1 MSLNFG
7 VLSIQGDVLEN
18 IISVKAAIDAL
29 GIDGTVTSVK
39 TPDELS
45 KVDGLIIP
53 GGESTTIGQLS
64 KFNGSLKI
72 LKEKIEQGIPVL
84 GICAGMILLS
94 KTAQDKVVGKI
105 DQPLLNILDIKLE
118 RNSFGRQRES
128 FESDISLNSI
138 GIPTFNGVFI
148 RAPSI
153 SDVGSD
159 VEILSKFNEKIIAVK
174 KNNIIGV
181 VFHPELTSD
190 ISLHKYFVNLV
201 NTLKN

>member
-1 MSLNFG
+1 MSLTFG

-18 IISVKAAIDAL
+18 ILSVKAAIDAL
-29 GIDGTVTSVK
+29 DIDATVNAVR
-39 TPDELS
+39 TPDEIS
-45 KVDGLIIP
+45 KVDALVIP

-64 KFNGSLKI
+64 LFNGALITLKD
-72 LKEKIEQGIPVL
+72 KIEQGMPVL
-84 GICAGMILLS
+84 GICAGMVLLS
-94 KTAQDKVVGKI
+94 NNANDKVVGKI

-128 FESDISLNSI
+128 FESDISLDSI
-138 GIPTFNGVFI
+138 GIPKFNGVFI

-159 VEILSKFNEKIIAVK
+159 VEVLSKFNEKIIAVK
-174 KNNIIGV
+174 KNNVIGV
-181 VFHPELTSD
+181 AFHPELTSD
-190 ISLHKYFVNLV
+190 ISLHKYFVNLA

>member
-18 IISVKAAIDAL
+18 ILSVNAAIDAL
-29 GIDGTVTSVK
+29 GIDGTVTAVR
-39 TPDELS
+39 TPDEIS
-45 KVDGLIIP
+45 NVDGLVIP

-64 KFNGSLKI
+64 MFNDSFITLKN
-72 LKEKIEQGIPVL
+72 KIEQGMPVL

-105 DQPLLNILDIKLE
+105 DQPLLDILDIKLE

-153 SDVGSD
+153 SDVGSN
-159 VEILSKFNEKIIAVK
+159 VEVLSKFNEKIIAVK
-174 KNNIIGV
+174 KNNVIGV
-181 VFHPELTSD
+181 AFHPELTND
-190 ISLHKYFVNLV
+190 ISLHKYFVNLT

>member
-1 MSLNFG
+1 MSLNLG

-18 IISVKAAIDAL
+18 ILSVKAAIDAL
-29 GIDGTVTSVK
+29 DIDGTVTSVR
-39 TPDELS
+39 TPDEIS
-45 KVDGLIIP
+45 KLDGLVIP

-64 KFNGSLKI
+64 KINGSLKI
-72 LKEKIEQGIPVL
+72 LKEKIEQGMPVL

-94 KTAQDKVVGKI
+94 KTVNDKVVGKI
-105 DQPLLNILDIKLE
+105 DQPLLDILDIKLE

-153 SDVGSD
+153 SEVGSN
-159 VEILSKFNEKIIAVK
+159 VEVLSKFNEKIIAVK
-174 KNNIIGV
+174 KNNVIGV
-181 VFHPELTSD
+181 AFHPELTND
-190 ISLHKYFVNLV
+190 ISLHKYFVNLT

>member
-39 TPDELS
+39 TPDEIS
-45 KVDGLIIP
+45 KVDGLVIH
-53 GGESTTIGQLS
+53 GGESTTSGQLS
-64 KFNGSLKI
+64 LFNGSLKI

-159 VEILSKFNEKIIAVK
+159 VEILSKFNGKIIAVK
-174 KNNIIGV
+174 KNNVIGV
-181 VFHPELTSD
+181 AFHPELTSD
-190 ISLHKYFVNLV
+190 ISLHKYFVNLT

>member
-18 IISVKAAIDAL
+18 ILSIKAAIDAL
-29 GIDGTVTSVK
+29 DIDGTVTSVR
-39 TPDELS
+39 TPDEIS
-45 KVDGLIIP
+45 KVDGLVIP

-64 KFNGSLKI
+64 KINGSLKI
-72 LKEKIEQGIPVL
+72 LKEKIERGMPVL

-94 KTAQDKVVGKI
+94 KTVNDKVVGKI
-105 DQPLLNILDIKLE
+105 DQPLLDILDIKLE

-181 VFHPELTSD
+181 AFHPELTSD

>member
-1 MSLNFG
+1 MSLNLG
-7 VLSIQGDVLEN
+7 VLSIQGDVNEN
-18 IISVKAAIDAL
+18 ILSIKAAIDAL
-29 GIDGTVTSVK
+29 DIDGTVTSVR
-39 TPDELS
+39 TPDEIS
-45 KVDGLIIP
+45 KVDGLVIP

-64 KFNGSLKI
+64 LFNGALKI
-72 LKEKIEQGIPVL
+72 LKEKIEQGMPVL

-94 KTAQDKVVGKI
+94 KTVKDKVVGKI

-159 VEILSKFNEKIIAVK
+159 VEILSKFNGKIIAVK
-174 KNNIIGV
+174 MNNVIGV
-181 VFHPELTSD
+181 AFHPELTSD
-190 ISLHKYFVNLV
+190 ISLHKYFVNLT

>member
-1 MSLNFG
+1 MSLTFG

-18 IISVKAAIDAL
+18 ILSVEAAIDAL
-29 GIDGTVTSVK
+29 GIDGTVTAVR
-39 TPDELS
+39 TPDEIS
-45 KVDGLIIP
+45 KVDGLVIP

-72 LKEKIEQGIPVL
+72 LKEKIEQGMPVL
-84 GICAGMILLS
+84 GICAGMVLLS
-94 KTAQDKVVGKI
+94 NNANDKVVGKI

-138 GIPTFNGVFI
+138 GIPKFNGVFI

-159 VEILSKFNEKIIAVK
+159 VEVLSKFNEKIIAVK
-174 KNNIIGV
+174 KNNVIGV
-181 VFHPELTSD
+181 AFHPELTTD
-190 ISLHKYFVNLV
+190 ISLHKYFVNLT

>member
-18 IISVKAAIDAL
+18 ILSVKAAIDAL
-29 GIDGTVTSVK
+29 DIDATVNAVR
-39 TPDELS
+39 TPDEIS
-45 KVDGLIIP
+45 KVDGLVIP

-72 LKEKIEQGIPVL
+72 LKEKIEQGMPVL
-84 GICAGMILLS
+84 GICAGMVLLS
-94 KTAQDKVVGKI
+94 NNANDKVVGKI

-128 FESDISLNSI
+128 FESDISLDSI
-138 GIPTFNGVFI
+138 GIPKFNGVFI

-159 VEILSKFNEKIIAVK
+159 VEILSKFHEKIIAVK
-174 KNNIIGV
+174 KNNVIGV
-181 VFHPELTSD
+181 AFHPELTTD
-190 ISLHKYFVNLV
+190 ISLHKYFVNLT

>member
-138 GIPTFNGVFI
+138 GIPTFNGIFI

-181 VFHPELTSD
+181 AFHPELTSD

>member
-1 MSLNFG
+1 MSLNLG

-18 IISVKAAIDAL
+18 ILSVQSAIDAL
-29 GIDGTVTSVK
+29 DIDGTVTSVR
-39 TPDELS
+39 TPDEIS
-45 KVDGLIIP
+45 QVDGLIIP

-64 KFNGSLKI
+64 LANGTLKI
-72 LKEKIEQGIPVL
+72 LKEKIEQGMPVL
-84 GICAGMILLS
+84 GICAGMVMLS
-94 KTAQDKVVGKI
+94 KNAQDKVVGKI
-105 DQPLLNILDIKLE
+105 DQPLLEILDIKLE

-128 FESDISLNSI
+128 FETDISLTSI

-174 KNNIIGV
+174 KDNIIGV
-181 VFHPELTSD
+181 AFHPELTTD
-190 ISLHKYFVNLV
+190 ISLHKYFVNLA
-201 NTLKN
+201 NNLKN

>member
-1 MSLNFG
+1 MSLNLG
-7 VLSIQGDVLEN
+7 VLSIQGDVFEN
-18 IISVKAAIDAL
+18 ILSVKAAIDAL
-29 GIDGTVTSVK
+29 DIDGTVTSVR
-39 TPDELS
+39 TPDEIS
-45 KVDGLIIP
+45 KVDGLVIP

-64 KFNGSLKI
+64 KINGSLKI
-72 LKEKIEQGIPVL
+72 LKEKIERGMPVL

-94 KTAQDKVVGKI
+94 KTVNDKVVGKI
-105 DQPLLNILDIKLE
+105 DQPLLDILDIKLE

-181 VFHPELTSD
+181 AFHPELTSD
-190 ISLHKYFVNLV
+190 ISLHKYFINLV

>member
-1 MSLNFG
+1 MSLNLG

-18 IISVKAAIDAL
+18 ILSVKAAIDAL
-29 GIDGTVTSVK
+29 DIDGTVTSVR
-39 TPDELS
+39 TPDEIS

-64 KFNGSLKI
+64 KINGSLKI
-72 LKEKIEQGIPVL
+72 LKEKIEHGMPVL

-94 KTAQDKVVGKI
+94 KTVNDKVVGKI
-105 DQPLLNILDIKLE
+105 DQPLLDILDIKLE

-138 GIPTFNGVFI
+138 GIPTFNGIFI

-181 VFHPELTSD
+181 AFHPELTTD
-190 ISLHKYFVNLV
+190 ISLHKYFINLV

>member
-1 MSLNFG
+1 MSLNIG
-7 VLSIQGDVLEN
+7 VLSIQGDILEN
-18 IISVKAAIDAL
+18 ILSIKAAIDAL
-29 GIDGTVTSVK
+29 DIDGTVTSVR
-39 TPDELS
+39 TPDEIS
-45 KVDGLIIP
+45 KVDGIVIP

-64 KFNGSLKI
+64 TINGSLKI
-72 LKEKIEQGIPVL
+72 LKEKIEQGMPVL

-94 KTAQDKVVGKI
+94 KTAKDKVVGKI
-105 DQPLLNILDIKLE
+105 DQPLLDILDIKLE

-153 SDVGSD
+153 SDVSSD
-159 VEILSKFNEKIIAVK
+159 VEVLSKFNEKIIAVK
-174 KNNIIGV
+174 KNNVIGV
-181 VFHPELTSD
+181 AFHPELTSD

>member
-18 IISVKAAIDAL
+18 IISIKAAIDAL

-45 KVDGLIIP
+45 KVDGLVIP

-84 GICAGMILLS
+84 GICAGMIMLS
-94 KTAQDKVVGKI
+94 KTVQDKVVGKI

-138 GIPTFNGVFI
+138 GIPTFNGIFI

-181 VFHPELTSD
+181 AFHPELTSD

>member
-18 IISVKAAIDAL
+18 ILSTKAAIDAL
-29 GIDGTVTSVK
+29 DIDGIVTSVR
-39 TPDELS
+39 TLDEIS
-45 KVDGLIIP
+45 KVDSLIIP
-53 GGESTTIGQLS
+53 GGESTTIGKLS
-64 KFNGSLKI
+64 LFNGTLKI
-72 LKEKIEQGIPVL
+72 LKEKIEQGMPVL

-94 KTAQDKVVGKI
+94 KTVNDKVVGKT
-105 DQPLLNILDIKLE
+105 DQPLLNIFDIKLE

-174 KNNIIGV
+174 KNNVIGV
-181 VFHPELTSD
+181 AFHPELTTD
-190 ISLHKYFVNLV
+190 ISLHKYFVNLT

>member
-1 MSLNFG
+1 MSLNLG
-7 VLSIQGDVLEN
+7 VLSIQGDVNEN
-18 IISVKAAIDAL
+18 ILSIKAAIDAL
-29 GIDGTVTSVK
+29 DIDGTVTSVR
-39 TPDELS
+39 TPDEIS
-45 KVDGLIIP
+45 KVDGLVIP

-64 KFNGSLKI
+64 LFNGALKI
-72 LKEKIEQGIPVL
+72 LKEKIEQGMPVL

-94 KTAQDKVVGKI
+94 KIVKDKVVGKI

-159 VEILSKFNEKIIAVK
+159 VEILSKFNGKIIAVK
-174 KNNIIGV
+174 KNNVIGV
-181 VFHPELTSD
+181 AFHPELTSD
-190 ISLHKYFVNLV
+190 ISLHKYFVNLT

>member
-1 MSLNFG
+1 MSLNLG
-7 VLSIQGDVLEN
+7 VLSIQGDVNEN
-18 IISVKAAIDAL
+18 ILSIKAAIDAL
-29 GIDGTVTSVK
+29 DIDGTVTSVR
-39 TPDELS
+39 TPDEIS
-45 KVDGLIIP
+45 KVDGLVIP

-64 KFNGSLKI
+64 LFNGAFITLKD
-72 LKEKIEQGIPVL
+72 KIEQGMPVL

-94 KTAQDKVVGKI
+94 KTVKDKVVGKI

-159 VEILSKFNEKIIAVK
+159 VEILSKFNGKIIAVK
-174 KNNIIGV
+174 KNNVIGV
-181 VFHPELTSD
+181 AFHPELTSD
-190 ISLHKYFVNLV
+190 ISLHKYFVNLT

>member
-1 MSLNFG
+1 MSLNLG

-18 IISVKAAIDAL
+18 ILSVKAAIDAL
-29 GIDGTVTSVK
+29 DIDGTVTSVR
-39 TPDELS
+39 TPDEIS

-64 KFNGSLKI
+64 LFNGALKI
-72 LKEKIEQGIPVL
+72 LKEKIEQGMPVL
-84 GICAGMILLS
+84 GICAGMVLLS
-94 KTAQDKVVGKI
+94 NNANDKVVGKI

-118 RNSFGRQRES
+118 RNSFGRQRQS
-128 FESDISLNSI
+128 FESNISLDSI
-138 GIPTFNGVFI
+138 GISKFNGVFI

-159 VEILSKFNEKIIAVK
+159 VEVLSKFNEKIIAVK
-174 KNNIIGV
+174 KNNVIGV
-181 VFHPELTSD
+181 AFHPELTSD
-190 ISLHKYFVNLV
+190 ISLHKYFVNLT

>member
-18 IISVKAAIDAL
+18 ILSVKAAIDAL
-29 GIDGTVTSVK
+29 DIDGTVVSVR
-39 TPDELS
+39 TPDEIS
-45 KVDGLIIP
+45 KVDGLVIP

-64 KFNGSLKI
+64 MVNGSLTV
-72 LKEKIEQGIPVL
+72 LKDKIEQGMPVL
-84 GICAGMILLS
+84 GICAGMIMLS
-94 KTAQDKVVGKI
+94 KTVQDKVVGKI
-105 DQPLLNILDIKLE
+105 DQPLLDILDIKLE

-138 GIPTFNGVFI
+138 GIPSFNGVFI

-181 VFHPELTSD
+181 AFHPELTSD
-190 ISLHKYFVNLV
+190 ISLHKYFVNLT
-201 NTLKN
+201 NTLKH

>member
-1 MSLNFG
+1 MSLNLG
-7 VLSIQGDVLEN
+7 VLSIQGDILEN
-18 IISVKAAIDAL
+18 ILSVQSAINAL
-29 GIDGTVTSVK
+29 DIDGTVTSVR
-39 TPDELS
+39 TPDEIS
-45 KVDGLIIP
+45 QVDGLIIP

-64 KFNGSLKI
+64 LANGTLKI
-72 LKEKIEQGIPVL
+72 LKEKIEQGMPVL
-84 GICAGMILLS
+84 GICAGMVMLS

-105 DQPLLNILDIKLE
+105 DQPLLEILDIKLE

-128 FESDISLNSI
+128 FETDISLTSL

-174 KNNIIGV
+174 KDNIIGV
-181 VFHPELTSD
+181 AFHPELTTD
-190 ISLHKYFVNLV
+190 TSLHKYFVNLV